1 MKRLLLSLMMLVMI
15 TPSLAC
21 AMPICADGKEAARI
35 EQKPCAEHHSDSQ
48 KDESKGKVRLLIDC
62 TGVDLQVADSQAD
75 LKAPNTQPD
84 VSVYTLTDE
93 TLLSQHDYIISKIR
107 GPPPD
112 QPSLSETH
120 PSIILTTQRF
130 RI

>member
-1 MKRLLLSLMMLVMI
+1 MLLSFMMLVML

-21 AMPICADGKEAARI
+21 AMPVCADGRQDIKTA
-35 EQKPCAEHHSDSQ
+35 QKPCAEHHSDPQ

-62 TGVDLQVADSQAD
+62 MGVNLQVADS
-75 LKAPNTQPD
+75 NTDFKKPD
-84 VSVYTLTDE
+84 TQSDVIVYMLVNE
-93 TLLSQHDYIISKIR
+93 TLLSQPDYIVSKIR

-112 QPSLSETH
+112 WLSRPETH
-120 PSIILTTQRF
+120 PPIILTTQRF